1 MSLRIAIT
9 GSTGLIGSSLVS
21 FLLKEGHQIT
31 QISRKKELKGPK
43 TPVIL
48 WNPDKGEIDID
59 ALEGFDV
66 IIHLAGANVGERWD
80 VRDHKQAILDSRVN
94 GTGLLCRTLASLKNK
109 PKVLLSA
116 SAIGFY
122 GNHDA
127 EVILSEDSLPGDGFL
142 ADVCR
147 KWETATK
154 PASEANIRVV
164 NLRFG
169 VVLSKNGGALAKMW
183 LPFQL
188 GLGGV
193 LGSGKQMMS
202 WVALN
207 EIPWIVLFLINSGH
221 IYGPVNVVAP
231 HPVTNADFT
240 KTLGDVIHRPTF
252 LPVPAFAVQLL
263 FGEMGEVLLLGGSY
277 VVAKRLQEL
286 GYKYQY
292 PHLKEALI
300 KAIA

>member
-9 GSTGLIGSSLVS
+9 GSTGLVGSVLVP
-21 FLLKEGHQIT
+21 FLLKEGHHVA
-31 QISRKKELKGPK
+31 QISRKADIKDTK
-43 TPVIL
+43 TAVIT
-48 WNPDKGEIDID
+48 WDPDKGQLD
-59 ALEGFDV
+59 AVSLEGFDV
-66 IIHLAGANVGERWD
+66 IIHLAGANVGQRWD
-80 VRDHKQAILDSRVN
+80 GNGYKQKILDSRVN
-94 GTGLLCRTLASLKNK
+94 GTGLLCRTLASLTNK

-116 SAIGFY
+116 SAIGYY
-122 GNHDA
+122 GNHTAD
-127 EVILSEDSLPGDGFL
+127 VILDEESKPGEGFL
-142 ADVCR
+142 ADVC
-147 KWETATK
+147 KQWEAATN

-169 VVLSKNGGALAKMW
+169 IVLSKKGGALAKMW
-183 LPFQL
+183 MPFQL
-188 GLGGV
+188 GMGGN

-202 WVALN
+202 WIALD

-221 IYGPVNVVAP
+221 IFGPVNVVAP
-231 HPVTNADFT
+231 HPSPNAEFT
-240 KTLGDVIHRPTF
+240 KILGNVIYRPTLF
-252 LPVPAFAVQLL
+252 PVPAFAVQLL

-277 VVAKRLQEL
+277 VVSKRLQEM